1 MVPAIHFA
9 RLGLSQAMRMYA
21 RWQSTGTHF
30 GRKGSAL
37 SLSLS
42 YTQVPYSTSIPNI
55 LTEFG
60 VRLREMRCDR
70 KLSEVDLAWRMGITR
85 AHLQDIEEGAET
97 IDLDMLSLIS
107 GALGITLST
116 ALEGL

>member
-1 MVPAIHFA
+1 M
-9 RLGLSQAMRMYA
+9 
-21 RWQSTGTHF
+21 
-30 GRKGSAL
+30 

-42 YTQVPYSTSIPNI
+42 FSNVSAHTSSLPNI

-60 VRLREMRCDR
+60 ERLREMRR
-70 KLSEVDLAWRMGITR
+70 ERALSEVDMAWRVGISR

-97 IDLDMLSLIS
+97 IDLDLLSMIS
-107 GALGITLST
+107 GALGISLST